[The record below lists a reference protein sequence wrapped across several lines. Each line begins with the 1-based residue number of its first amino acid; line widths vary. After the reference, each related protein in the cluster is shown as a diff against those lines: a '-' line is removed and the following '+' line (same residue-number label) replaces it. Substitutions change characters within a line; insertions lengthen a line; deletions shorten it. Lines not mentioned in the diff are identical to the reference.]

1 MVIYVVIILLA
12 SGLIYSEIKRRKEK
26 ELLVAKLSS
35 ENSHL
40 GVGEITREVDPATQ
54 SEKDIVSEGLDME
67 KELRYL
73 AEKKAEYSKI
83 LNHNNS
89 EKEYEDQST
98 QVQEQFILKRK
109 YDDAF

>member
-12 SGLIYSEIKRRKEK
+12 SGLIYSEVKRRKEK

-40 GVGEITREVDPATQ
+40 GVGEITREVDPVTQ
-54 SEKDIVSEGLDME
+54 SEKDIVSEGVDME

-83 LNHNNS
+83 LNPSHS
-89 EKEYEDQST
+89 EKDYDELSS
-98 QVQEQFILKRK
+98 QVQEQLILKRK